1 MNNHEKILFVAIIFI
16 AVHCTCGVY
25 LLNRLC
31 NKLDM
36 LNSSTMA
43 IEASL
48 AEIERRTDPQ
58 PQP

>member
-1 MNNHEKILFVAIIFI
+1 MNNYDKILLAAILFI
-16 AVHCTCGVY
+16 AVNCTGGVY

-36 LNSSTMA
+36 LNSSALA

-48 AEIERRTDPQ
+48 AELERRTEPQ